1 MPDQATIL
9 PEEKEIIFLEA
20 KDAKFLFKTL
30 RAKGAI
36 VDKGRST
43 GNIYNHDR
51 SVKLISITKNFKN
64 QWGLEILDKRFLELF
79 RKYSN
84 A

>member
-9 PEEKEIIFLEA
+9 PKENEIFVLQE
-20 KDAKFLFKTL
+20 KDAKFLFKAL
-30 RAKGAI
+30 KARGAI

-51 SVKLISITKNFKN
+51 TVKLIWMIKDSKN
-64 QWGLEILDKRFLELF
+64 QWCLEILDKRFLELY
-79 RKYSN
+79 KKHSN